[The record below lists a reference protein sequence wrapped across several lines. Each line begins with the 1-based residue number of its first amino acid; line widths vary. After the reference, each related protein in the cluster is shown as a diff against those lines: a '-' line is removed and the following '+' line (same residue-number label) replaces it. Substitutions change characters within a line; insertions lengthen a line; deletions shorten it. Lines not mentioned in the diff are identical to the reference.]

1 MPARI
6 SMTGSPRDTLLA
18 LPDDEAMVLRHHS
31 LDVNDLTA
39 INSGRTPETR
49 LGYALQLCCL
59 RYPGRH
65 LRRGELLPPVMLDH
79 IAEQIGVDAEVIA
92 GFARRTPTRYDQ
104 LLAIKARFGF
114 ADLTKP
120 MRATLRAWLEAEA
133 IGLTDG
139 CVLLN
144 RFIPPWPA
152 HWRRATSGCPPPTAP
167 LTGNSA
173 RTERGRGAGRGYS

>member
-6 SMTGSPRDTLLA
+6 SMTGPQRDALLGAARHRGDGRSPSQSGRKRLA
-18 LPDDEAMVLRHHS
+18 G
-31 LDVNDLTA
+31 
-39 INSGRTPETR
+39 INSARTPETR

-65 LRRGELLPPVMLDH
+65 LRRGELLPAVMLDH
-79 IAEQIGVDAEVIA
+79 IAEQIGADAEVIA
-92 GFARRTPTRYDQ
+92 GFARRTPTRCDQ

-133 IGLTDG
+133 VSLTDG
-139 CVLLN
+139 RVLLDKFLDEL
-144 RFIPPWPA
+144 RARKIVIPASPWSKAWQP
-152 HWRRATSGCPPPTAP
+152 RRCMQPKPGSSPISTTV
-167 LTGNSA
+167 
-173 RTERGRGAGRGYS
+173 